1 MPLPGQGKTATAMGA
16 DARRKKEEEDRLAAA
31 KAGAK
36 TESAKL
42 NETLQGQTG
51 APSGTTQAWD
61 TGNQAIIE
69 NIRNQLGQS
78 TDFGEIRRG
87 GQQQVMDKAGAMSRQ
102 LQSGASRG
110 GAAGRGAGTGAL
122 RAPAQQ
128 AMVQGMRGVERDV
141 EAMKGARL
149 QQVAAANAA
158 NTTAQLSAMGFD
170 ANLINMAIKM
180 KEVALDKVGHR
191 LEDPTFTPIL
201 IAAEQQYQQNI
212 SNGMDPV
219 KAGAIYDSAVTMTS
233 V

>member
-1 MPLPGQGKTATAMGA
+1 MPLTGQQKNATQMGA

-31 KAGAK
+31 KAGAE

-42 NETLQGQTG
+42 NETLQNQTG
-51 APSGTTQAWD
+51 AGTTQAWD

-78 TDFGEIRRG
+78 MNFGEIRRG

-212 SNGMDPV
+212 LNGMDPV

>member
-31 KAGAK
+31 KAGAE

-42 NETLQGQTG
+42 NETLQNQTG
-51 APSGTTQAWD
+51 AGTTQAWD

-78 TDFGEIRRG
+78 MNFGEIRRG

-102 LQSGASRG
+102 LQTGASRG
-110 GAAGRGAGTGAL
+110 GVAGRGAGTGAL

-212 SNGMDPV
+212 LNGMDPV

>member
-1 MPLPGQGKTATAMGA
+1 MALPGQGETATEKGA
-16 DARRKKEEEDRLAAA
+16 AARRKKEEEDRLAAA
-31 KAGAK
+31 KAGSEA
-36 TESAKL
+36 ESAKL
-42 NETLQGQTG
+42 NQTLQGQTG
-51 APSGTTQAWD
+51 AGTTQAWD
-61 TGNQAIIE
+61 AGNQAIIE

-78 TDFGEIRRG
+78 MNFDEIRRG
-87 GQQQVMDKAGAMSRQ
+87 GQQQVMDKAGAMARQ
-102 LQSGASRG
+102 LQTGASRG
-110 GAAGRGAGTGAL
+110 GVAGRGAGTGAL

-128 AMVQGMRGVERDV
+128 ALVQGMRGVERDV
-141 EAMKGARL
+141 EAMKGQRM

-201 IAAEQQYQQNI
+201 IAAEQQYQRNI
-212 SNGMDPV
+212 ANGMDPV